1 MKLRKRKKT
10 GWVWAIDNEGKVM
23 WGKDGNG
30 VRYEPWSFDKALQ
43 RGVNR
48 SRCYSY
54 EYVCRLEDN
63 HKLVWCEVK

>member
-10 GWVWAIDNEGKVM
+10 GWFWAIDNEGKVM

-54 EYVCRLEDN
+54 EHVCRLEDN